1 MSCTKRWNASATT
14 PDSNAIY
21 GIKAGERPD
30 RLQLTISPLHVGP
43 MMEEYLSGRLESIVM
58 TSATLR
64 TQDNFAHIKERLY
77 IDDYRELA
85 LGSPFDYRASTLL
98 FVPDDM
104 PEPGKRSG
112 YQRMVER
119 GIIELAT
126 ALNGRV
132 MVLFTSYSQLRE
144 TARHVSPRLKLGN
157 IEVFDQSFGGSREV
171 LAGELQTGRPRRVD
185 GRAQLLG
192 GH

>member
-1 MSCTKRWNASATT
+1 
-14 PDSNAIY
+14 
-21 GIKAGERPD
+21 
-30 RLQLTISPLHVGP
+30 
-43 MMEEYLSGRLESIVM
+43 
-58 TSATLR
+58 
-64 TQDNFAHIKERLY
+64 
-77 IDDYRELA
+77 
-85 LGSPFDYRASTLL
+85 
-98 FVPDDM
+98 M

-119 GIIELAT
+119 GVIELAT
-126 ALNGRV
+126 ALDGRV

-171 LAGELQTGRPRRVD
+171 LLDSFIKSDRAVLM

-192 GH
+192 GALTFPATTSARW